1 MIFACQTIRRMQ
13 GTLIL
18 SAALLSSISS
28 SANAQSSLVTPQL
41 PTIAIIGGS
50 GGMASVT
57 DDDDPTSEDS
67 VRQSKIAL
75 IMKRLS
81 GLTETRKGTWYL
93 PNSLL
98 TDDEKLN
105 RFLRDDDY
113 AAATL
118 KQILIDTSYWQSSL
132 TAGGVTL
139 EGVLRYVF
147 PITMSSLPG
156 LAS

>member
-13 GTLIL
+13 GTLVL
-18 SAALLSSISS
+18 SAALLSSIFS

-41 PTIAIIGGS
+41 PTIAIIGGA

-57 DDDDPTSEDS
+57 DDDSPTSEDS

-98 TDDEKLN
+98 IDDEKLN

-132 TAGGVTL
+132 TAGGFTL
-139 EGVLRYVF
+139 EGVLQYAF

>member
-18 SAALLSSISS
+18 SAALLSSIFSN
-28 SANAQSSLVTPQL
+28 ANAQSSLVTPQL
-41 PTIAIIGGS
+41 PTVAIIGGS

-57 DDDDPTSEDS
+57 DDDDRASEDS
-67 VRQSKIAL
+67 VRQNKIAL

-81 GLTETRKGTWYL
+81 SVTETRKGTWYL
-93 PNSLL
+93 SNSFL

-105 RFLRDDDY
+105 KFLRDDDY
-113 AAATL
+113 AAAVL
-118 KQILIDTSYWQSSL
+118 KDILIDTSYWQSSL

-139 EGVLRYVF
+139 EVILQYAF

>member
-1 MIFACQTIRRMQ
+1 
-13 GTLIL
+13 
-18 SAALLSSISS
+18 
-28 SANAQSSLVTPQL
+28 
-41 PTIAIIGGS
+41 
-50 GGMASVT
+50 MAPVT
-57 DDDDPTSEDS
+57 DDAGPTSKDN

-93 PNSLL
+93 PNSFL

-105 RFLRDDDY
+105 KFLRDDDY

-118 KQILIDTSYWQSSL
+118 KEILIETSYWQSGL
-132 TAGGVTL
+132 NAGGFSL
-139 EGVLRYVF
+139 EGILQYAF

>member
-1 MIFACQTIRRMQ
+1 MIFACQTIRRMPV
-13 GTLIL
+13 TLIL

-28 SANAQSSLVTPQL
+28 SANAQSSLVAPQL
-41 PTIAIIGGS
+41 PTVAIIGGS

-57 DDDDPTSEDS
+57 DDDSPTSEDS

-118 KQILIDTSYWQSSL
+118 KQILFDTSFWQSSL
-132 TAGGVTL
+132 TTGTFTL
-139 EGVLRYVF
+139 EGILQYVF